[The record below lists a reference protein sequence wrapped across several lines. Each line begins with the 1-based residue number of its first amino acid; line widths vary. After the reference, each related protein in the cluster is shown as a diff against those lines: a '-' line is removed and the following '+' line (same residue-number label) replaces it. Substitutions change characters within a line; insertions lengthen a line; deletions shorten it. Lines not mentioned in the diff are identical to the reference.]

1 VNRTLALIIAA
12 STLLAAPVLAGEA
25 PAPVAA
31 TATTST
37 AAAADAPPEPNKGT
51 PAENAGAKP
60 FTGDG
65 MWKAFHGREGV
76 HRIVDHFID
85 RNLVDAR
92 IGETFKGHDPVKL
105 KTLLEE
111 QFCYLLNG
119 PCTYTGRDMKTAHK
133 DMGLQMSDFNR
144 LVENLQKAMDQEH
157 VAFADQNR
165 FLAKLAPMERVT
177 VER

>member
-37 AAAADAPPEPNKGT
+37 AAAADAPPEPIKGT

-119 PCTYTGRDMKTAHK
+119 PCTYTGRDMKTRRLRRPEPLPRQAGAH
-133 DMGLQMSDFNR
+133 GARHRRALSPC
-144 LVENLQKAMDQEH
+144 AP
-157 VAFADQNR
+157 VARRRQTAYSWAGR
-165 FLAKLAPMERVT
+165 
-177 VER
+177 